1 MAKTINK
8 RTPWT
13 GWKNQKPSNKG
24 EKMTMKR
31 KCGKK
36 CFLGPVT
43 SFPIC
48 NKGTCT
54 INKKGLWAAY
64 VRAREFSS
72 SKKKPNKKHNKGY
85 YKKIAKKSQKML
97 KRF

>member
-1 MAKTINK
+1 MRK
-8 RTPWT
+8 RTPWA
-13 GWKNQKPSNKG
+13 GWKNQKPSNKR

-31 KCGKK
+31 NCGKK
-36 CFLGPVT
+36 CFLGPET

-64 VRAREFSS
+64 IRAREFSS
-72 SKKKPNKKHNKGY
+72 SKSNKKHNKSY